1 MQVVNNLL
9 SHYHDIGCSMSLK
22 VHVLHSHLEFLAEN
36 LGDVSDEHGE
46 RFHQDI
52 SVMERQFKGKWNP
65 GMLADYCWGI
75 KKNITL
81 HTRGLEGQ
89 KLFKLTG
96 VCF

>member
-1 MQVVNNLL
+1 M
-9 SHYHDIGCSMSLK
+9 D
-22 VHVLHSHLEFLAEN
+22 FLGGN
-36 LGDVSDEHGE
+36 LGNLSDEHGE

-52 SVMERQFKGKWNP
+52 SVMERRFKEKWNP
-65 GMLADYCWGI
+65 GMLADYCWGTEN
-75 KKNITL
+75 KITL